1 MTTNLTELTAVLA
14 ELLSIPREGGGRERR
29 VERNNSILKE
39 AFYNLANSDDPL
51 KAIGNTSRP
60 PVEK

>member
-14 ELLSIPREGGGRERR
+14 ELLSIPRDRGRERG
-29 VERNNSILKE
+29 VERNNRILKE

-51 KAIGNTSRP
+51 KAIGNTPRL